1 MTQRL
6 AKKILRASG
15 RYSLAQYD
23 AADRLW
29 NRNLKRYCIGGMPRA
44 RWGKWDPN
52 LVFSD
57 G

>member
-6 AKKILRASG
+6 AKKILRASW
-15 RYSLAQYD
+15 RYSIAQYD

-29 NRNLKRYCIGGMPRA
+29 SRNLKRYCIGGMPMR

-52 LVFSD
+52 LVFPD